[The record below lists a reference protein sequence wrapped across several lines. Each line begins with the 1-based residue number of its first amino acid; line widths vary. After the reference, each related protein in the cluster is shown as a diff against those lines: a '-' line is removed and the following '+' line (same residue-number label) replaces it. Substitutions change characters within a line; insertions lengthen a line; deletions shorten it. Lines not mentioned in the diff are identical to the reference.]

1 MERVLLAVDAGG
13 TFFKYALVTE
23 NYKLIFEGECPAH
36 SDGSLQD
43 IEQAWRGL
51 IREALAQ
58 NEKLGKVLSRMV
70 ISTPGP
76 YDFANGC
83 PLMKH
88 KFTAAYG
95 VSVLPWLHTELPDA
109 PVSFLHDSTAF
120 LLGQM
125 HFGAA
130 KDAKNPAAVTLG
142 TGFGFGCAK
151 DGRVLVNAAQ
161 SSYVSVWN
169 KPFRTG
175 ITEDY
180 VSRRA
185 IRANYQALSGCEA
198 DDLPDVKEI
207 AERAQAGETAAIETF
222 KQMGEALGEILR
234 PVLTSLNADK
244 LVIGGQIAKAHAL
257 FLPYAL
263 PNISCAVAPAQGGTD
278 TALLGA
284 AIFCML
290 GTEKTICIEKN
301 NEF

>member
-23 NYKLIFEGECPAH
+23 DYKLIFEGECPAH

-43 IEQAWRGL
+43 IEWAWRGL
-51 IREALAQ
+51 VREALTQ
-58 NEKLGKVLSRMV
+58 SEKLGKMLSRMV

-76 YDFANGC
+76 YDFVSGC
-83 PLMKH
+83 PMMKH

-95 VSVLPWLHTELPDA
+95 VSVLPWLHAELPNA

-151 DGRVLVNAAQ
+151 DGHVLVNAAR
-161 SSYVSVWN
+161 SSYISVWN
-169 KPFRTG
+169 KPFRAG

-185 IRANYQALSGCEA
+185 IRANYQALSGCDA
-198 DDLPDVKEI
+198 VALPDVKEI
-207 AERAQAGETAAIETF
+207 AERAQAGEAAAIETF

-234 PVLTSLNADK
+234 PVLVSLNTDK

-263 PNISCAVAPAQGGTD
+263 PSIPCSVAPAQGGTD

-290 GTEKTICIEKN
+290 GAEQTIYIEK
-301 NEF
+301 